1 VRILIAEDD
10 LVSRRVLE
18 LTLKNWGH
26 EVAVTCD
33 GNEAWEELRRPGAPA
48 LAILDWMMPG
58 IDGPT
63 LCRKVRSELA
73 GRPAYLILL
82 TARGGKEDLIEG
94 LRSGANDYVTKP
106 FDRAELQARVQVGC
120 GVVELQTALAE
131 RVQALEAAFAQVKQL
146 QGLLPICC
154 YCKCVRD
161 DKNYWQQVET
171 YVAHH
176 TNARFSHGICPTCF
190 DSVVK
195 PQLAAAT

>member
-10 LVSRRVLE
+10 LVSRRVLD
-18 LTLKNWGH
+18 LTLKSWGH
-26 EVAVTCD
+26 EVVVTCD
-33 GNEAWEELRRPGAPA
+33 GNEAWERLRRPDAPA

-63 LCRKVRSELA
+63 LCRKVRAELP
-73 GRPAYLILL
+73 GRPVYLILL
-82 TARGGKEDLIEG
+82 TARGAKEDLIEG

-120 GVVELQTALAE
+120 GVVELQTALAD
-131 RVQALEAAFAQVKQL
+131 RVQALEAALGQVKQL

-161 DKNYWQQVET
+161 DQNYWQQVET

-176 TNARFSHGICPTCF
+176 TNARFSHGICPKCF
-190 DSVVK
+190 ESVVK
-195 PQLAAAT
+195 PQLEAAR